1 MQILVPIYFLN
12 NIPFNVYLGLHRMG
26 FSICGAQF
34 RWRRQTVES
43 YAWEGW
49 KNMLYPLW
57 DTGIYY
63 QSNNHE
69 KKTIKTMR

>member
-1 MQILVPIYFLN
+1 
-12 NIPFNVYLGLHRMG
+12 MG

-57 DTGIYY
+57 DTGIYCK
-63 QSNNHE
+63 SNNPE
-69 KKTIKTMR
+69 KKTIKTMV

>member
-1 MQILVPIYFLN
+1 
-12 NIPFNVYLGLHRMG
+12 MG

-49 KNMLYPLW
+49 KNMLYPLR

-63 QSNNHE
+63 RS
-69 KKTIKTMR
+69 KDARLISIKTAA

>member
-1 MQILVPIYFLN
+1 
-12 NIPFNVYLGLHRMG
+12 MG

-49 KNMLYPLW
+49 KMLDYPLW
-57 DTGIYY
+57 DSLSCYESILCVLDLRIT
-63 QSNNHE
+63 
-69 KKTIKTMR
+69 KT